1 MLGLPS
7 LPELRRLWRYYQVGI
22 VNMAFGYGLFAL
34 FVKVGLN
41 IYVAQAA
48 AHVLGVIFN
57 YFTYSR
63 HAFSDMTGSRS
74 RFVLSYAFNYLLS
87 LATLAAV
94 EQLIESPY
102 LAGLVTVVFV
112 SLLNYFVLKRFV
124 FTPRTSG

>member
-1 MLGLPS
+1 MRNLLAVS
-7 LPELRRLWRYYQVGI
+7 EWRRLWRYYQVGVI
-22 VNMAFGYGLFAL
+22 NMLFGYGLYAL
-34 FVKVGLN
+34 FVKLGLN
-41 IYVAQAA
+41 IYVAQAV

-74 RFVLSYAFNYLLS
+74 RFILSYAFNYLLS
-87 LATLAAV
+87 LATLATV
-94 EQLIESPY
+94 EQFIESPY

-112 SLLNYFVLKRFV
+112 SLLNYFVLKKFV